1 MRVLLQIIL
10 AGFDNVV
17 ARFVEQSVELAFQ
30 RRSII
35 NPDLS
40 AGLLVL
46 RELGFL
52 GMDLTFDAPFEDDGI
67 PSTF

>member
-1 MRVLLQIIL
+1 
-10 AGFDNVV
+10 V

-52 GMDLTFDAPFEDDGI
+52 GMDLTFNAPFEDDGV